1 MKPIT
6 RNEELILLSI
16 LHLKKNAYLIGIK
29 NYLSQVMNKDLSIT
43 AIHIPLRR
51 LEKSGY
57 LESNFGE
64 ATAVRGGRRKKI
76 YQLTESGIKELSNHK
91 RVNDILWE
99 NFSDLTSTGYT
110 GWPMINPPKTF
121 ERILRFISPD
131 SEVEDI
137 SGDFMLK
144 KDLGFDKDRKIVIEW
159 ARLIRSQL
167 ETFKAVLISYPE
179 IQNVSNSHAVP
190 GKTYSDIFF
199 TVKNQTPEQ
208 QYNLSV
214 DYLSVKFRSD
224 EYASI
229 LNIVRKEWDK
239 VSSWLPLKY
248 HFLNDGY
255 AKLYQSEQQSSEL
268 FTIFSILAVFIGCLG
283 LFGLVSFSAEKRTKE
298 IGIRKVV
305 GASQTELFI
314 MLSKDFIKLVL
325 FSFVLVSPFTYY
337 GITKWLEVY
346 AYRIDSFFPNY
357 LFAGIIILA
366 ITMLTISYQ
375 VLKAA
380 NANPIDALMNE

>member
-1 MKPIT
+1 M
-6 RNEELILLSI
+6 
-16 LHLKKNAYLIGIK
+16 
-29 NYLSQVMNKDLSIT
+29 
-43 AIHIPLRR
+43 
-51 LEKSGY
+51 
-57 LESNFGE
+57 
-64 ATAVRGGRRKKI
+64 
-76 YQLTESGIKELSNHK
+76 
-91 RVNDILWE
+91 
-99 NFSDLTSTGYT
+99 
-110 GWPMINPPKTF
+110 
-121 ERILRFISPD
+121 
-131 SEVEDI
+131 
-137 SGDFMLK
+137 
-144 KDLGFDKDRKIVIEW
+144 
-159 ARLIRSQL
+159 IRSQL

-239 VSSWLPLKY
+239 VSSGLPLKY

-337 GITKWLEVY
+337 GITKWLEGY